1 MGFDPR
7 RLGISIGFD
16 AFEQVF
22 AGRAHHGSHGV
33 DEFIHHGR
41 GGEGVVVAYA
51 FAYVRDVELL
61 ARV

>member
-7 RLGISIGFD
+7 SLGICIGFD

-22 AGRAHHGSHGV
+22 AGRAHHGGHCV
-33 DEFIHHGR
+33 YEFIYHGR

-51 FAYVRDVELL
+51 FADVRDVKLL